1 MRDSIEKPKE
11 PEAKIEP
18 VQVTQIV
25 PAPTKTTENLEKQVD
40 LIRNPSE
47 LAVNVDDKSQ
57 HEELI
62 APNQKVLQP
71 AMS

>member
-47 LAVNVDDKSQ
+47 LAVNVDDKS
-57 HEELI
+57 
-62 APNQKVLQP
+62 
-71 AMS
+71 

>member
-18 VQVTQIV
+18 VVVSAEVPVEVTQIV

-47 LAVNVDDKSQ
+47 LAVNVDDKS
-57 HEELI
+57 
-62 APNQKVLQP
+62 
-71 AMS
+71 